1 MKKQYYLTLDTETA
15 TLPFADEIARTPKE
29 KQKIAIAKPLVYDI
43 GWTITDRNGNIV
55 KEENFLIQE
64 TFFVPSVFNTAYYKE
79 KRPLYME
86 KLRKGEIK
94 VDTWNNVIEILLQD
108 LRKTDLTAAY
118 NAAFDYKKAIPF
130 TERYIANLYSDN
142 YLEWENRQRKLCE
155 DIIHGNDNSRNE
167 EFLEPVFILR
177 NEEFPIVDLWYL
189 ACERLVNNQ
198 RYKDFCLKNEFLTPS
213 GLYFKTSAESTF
225 AYLVKDCEFIEDH
238 TALSDARIEAVILT
252 KALKKGKIY
261 PTLEAFPF
269 RELGTTYDYI
279 RNKKKYASV
288 VADRVSEHLNS
299 FNKQSAYT
307 TRLENIL
314 NSLLML
320 IEE

>member
-43 GWTITDRNGNIV
+43 GWTVTDRNGNII

-108 LRKTDLTAAY
+108 LRKTDMVAAY
-118 NAAFDYKKAIPF
+118 NAAFDFKKAIPF

-142 YLEWENRQRKLCE
+142 YLEWENRQRRLCE
-155 DIIHGNDNSRNE
+155 DIVCGNDNSKNE
-167 EFLEPVFILR
+167 EFLEPVFVLIK
-177 NEEFPIVDLWYL
+177 
-189 ACERLVNNQ
+189 A
-198 RYKDFCLKNEFLTPS
+198 
-213 GLYFKTSAESTF
+213 
-225 AYLVKDCEFIEDH
+225 
-238 TALSDARIEAVILT
+238 T
-252 KALKKGKIY
+252 K
-261 PTLEAFPF
+261 
-269 RELGTTYDYI
+269 
-279 RNKKKYASV
+279 
-288 VADRVSEHLNS
+288 
-299 FNKQSAYT
+299 
-307 TRLENIL
+307 
-314 NSLLML
+314 
-320 IEE
+320 